1 MNNNIPP
8 TTPWGTTIPDNPYER
23 TYVPSLEPIAPPP
36 PPLPPPSSSSPLPKV
51 HQWTLLA
58 ILVMIILGILG
69 LSGILLLGYVTISY
83 AIPQIASFEPISN
96 HTPNNQHG
104 PVATAATTTTE
115 PTPRVTPITSA
126 PTHTPIPTQNIPTPT
141 PYPTTAPYSS
151 NQIYNDI
158 QNAGLGQVG
167 SNDYSMTDCNGGIEP
182 AGGTVDF
189 GDVSSHANMSI
200 ATLADATTVRCYEA
214 YYDSSGAFI
223 TIAAVH
229 HCVLQEQSTSS
240 MISQQEI
247 DKYKTLLNQ
256 YCI

>member
-8 TTPWGTTIPDNPYER
+8 TTPWDTTVPDNPYER

-36 PPLPPPSSSSPLPKV
+36 PPLPKV
-51 HQWTLLA
+51 HQWTSLA
-58 ILVMIILGILG
+58 MLIMITLGILG

-104 PVATAATTTTE
+104 PVATATATTE

-126 PTHTPIPTQNIPTPT
+126 PTGTPIPTQNLPTPT
-141 PYPTTAPYSS
+141 PTPFPTTAPYSS

-189 GDVSSHANMSI
+189 GDVSSNANMSI

-223 TIAAVH
+223 TLAAVH

-247 DKYKTLLNQ
+247 RKYQAILNQ
-256 YCI
+256 YCV

>member
-8 TTPWGTTIPDNPYER
+8 TTPWNTTIPDNPYER

-36 PPLPPPSSSSPLPKV
+36 PLPKV

-58 ILVMIILGILG
+58 MLVMITLGILG
-69 LSGILLLGYVTISY
+69 LSGVLLLGYATISH
-83 AIPQIASFEPISN
+83 AIPQIASFEPISD

-104 PVATAATTTTE
+104 PVATAITE

-126 PTHTPIPTQNIPTPT
+126 PTDTPIPTQNIPTPT
-141 PYPTTAPYSS
+141 LYPTTAPYSS

-189 GDVSSHANMSI
+189 GDVSSNANMSI

-223 TIAAVH
+223 TLAAVH

-247 DKYKTLLNQ
+247 EKYSAILNQ
-256 YCI
+256 YCV